1 MKMNVKEY
9 ILSHLD
15 EKQKLLANLAKD
27 IWDHPQI
34 ALQETYAA
42 KVSAD
47 LLQKEGFS
55 ITKDIRN
62 MPTAFIA
69 SWGKG
74 KPIIG
79 FLGEYDALPGFSQ
92 KISTK
97 KEPIEDGNPGHGCG
111 HNLLGVGSLGATLAI
126 KEAMK
131 NNGIKGT
138 IRYYGCPAEETL
150 VGKVFMAKSGIF
162 DDLDVS
168 LTWHPMNLNTLWNS
182 SSFATLAMNS
192 FKLNFHGV
200 AAHAACMPEK
210 GLSALD
216 GVMLTDIGVN
226 YLREH
231 VAQETRIHCVI
242 TNGGGLSPNVVPD
255 YAQVWYFVRALHRDE
270 VEKVYSKILDIA
282 KGAALMT
289 GTTFDVKFLTGC
301 YEYLPNNVIEE
312 VIYENLLKVGVPK
325 FTEEERKFAKELE
338 ATMPADSFQTTL
350 KSSGLTQEEVG
361 GFLSDKILEK
371 DRGSL
376 SKGEIMAGSTDV
388 GDVSFITPTA
398 QFGITC
404 WPFSLA
410 EHSWQTT
417 ASSGTSIG
425 SKGMIIAAK
434 ILALTAFDFLTKP
447 DVLKKAQAEFKK
459 ATDGKKYISP
469 LPENLNLSM

>member
-1 MKMNVKEY
+1 MNIKGN
-9 ILSHLD
+9 ILSYLD
-15 EKQKLLANLAKD
+15 RKQELLTNLAKD
-27 IWDHPQI
+27 IWYHPQI
-34 ALQETYAA
+34 ALQEIYAA

-55 ITKDIRN
+55 IIKEVGN

-74 KPIIG
+74 KPIVGI
-79 FLGEYDALPGFSQ
+79 LGEYDALPGLSR
-92 KISTK
+92 KVSTK
-97 KEPIEDGNPGHGCG
+97 KEVIEDKKPGHGCG

-131 NNGIKGT
+131 NNDIKGT

-150 VGKVFMAKSGIF
+150 VGKVFMAKSGVF
-162 DDLDVS
+162 NDLDAS
-168 LTWHPMNLNTLWNS
+168 ITWHPMNLNTLWDS
-182 SSFATLAMNS
+182 SCLAMNS
-192 FKLNFHGV
+192 FKLNFYGI
-200 AAHAACMPEK
+200 AAHAAGMPEK

-216 GVMLTDIGVN
+216 GVILTDIGVN

-242 TNGGGLSPNVVPD
+242 TNGGLAPNVVPE
-255 YAQVWYFVRALHRDE
+255 YAQVWYFVRAPHRDQ

-289 GTTFDVKFLTGC
+289 GTTVDTEFITGC
-301 YEYLPNNVIEE
+301 HEYLPNSVLGEI
-312 VIYENLLKVGVPK
+312 IYKNLLKVGAPK
-325 FTEEERKFAKELE
+325 FTEEERKFAQELE
-338 ATMPADSFQTTL
+338 ATMPTGSFQTML
-350 KSSGLTQEEVG
+350 KSSGLTPEEVG

-371 DRGSL
+371 DGGPL
-376 SKGEIMAGSTDV
+376 SKGKIMKGSTEV

-398 QFGITC
+398 QFGTTC

-417 ASSGTSIG
+417 ASTGSSIG

-434 ILALTAFDFLTKP
+434 TLALSAFDLLTKP
-447 DVLKKAQAEFKK
+447 DILKKAQNEFKK
-459 ATDGKKYISP
+459 TIGGKKYISP
-469 LPENLNLSM
+469 LPEKLNSPM

>member
-1 MKMNVKEY
+1 MKINVKEN
-9 ILSHLD
+9 ILSYLD
-15 EKQKLLANLAKD
+15 EKQGLLANLAKD

-55 ITKDIRN
+55 VTKDIRS

-79 FLGEYDALPGFSQ
+79 ILGEYDALPGLSQ

-97 KEPIEDGNPGHGCG
+97 KEPIADGNPGHGCG

-126 KEAMK
+126 KGAMK

-182 SSFATLAMNS
+182 SSLAMNS

-200 AAHAACMPEK
+200 AAHAAAMPEK
-210 GLSALD
+210 GCSALD
-216 GVMLTDIGVN
+216 GVILTDIGVN

-242 TNGGGLSPNVVPD
+242 TNGGLAPNVVPD
-255 YAQVWYFVRALHRDE
+255 YAQVWYFVRALHRDQ
-270 VEKVYSKILDIA
+270 VEKVYSKMLDIA

-289 GTTFDVKFLTGC
+289 GTTFDVEFITGC
-301 YEYLPNNVIEE
+301 YEYLPNNAIGEI
-312 VIYENLLKVGVPK
+312 IYENLLKVGAAK
-325 FTEEERKFAKELE
+325 FTEEERKFAQELE

-371 DRGSL
+371 DSGPV
-376 SKGEIMAGSTDV
+376 SKGKIMAGSTDV
-388 GDVSFITPTA
+388 GDVSFINPTG
-398 QFGITC
+398 QFGTTC

-417 ASSGTSIG
+417 ASTGTSIG
-425 SKGMIIAAK
+425 CKGMIVAAK
-434 ILALTAFDFLTKP
+434 VLALTAFDLLTKP
-447 DVLKKAQAEFKK
+447 DILKKAQDEFKK
-459 ATDGKKYISP
+459 ATSGGKYISP
-469 LPENLNLSM
+469 LPKNLNLPM

>member
-1 MKMNVKEY
+1 MKMNVKEN
-9 ILSHLD
+9 ILSYLD
-15 EKQKLLANLAKD
+15 EKQELLASLAKD

-34 ALQETYAA
+34 ALQETYVA
-42 KVSAD
+42 KVNAD
-47 LLQKEGFS
+47 FLQKEGFS
-55 ITKDIRN
+55 ITKDIGN

-79 FLGEYDALPGFSQ
+79 ILGHYDALPGLSQ

-97 KEPIEDGNPGHGCG
+97 KEPIVEGNPGHGCG
-111 HNLLGVGSLGATLAI
+111 HNLLAVGSSGATLAI

-150 VGKVFMAKSGIF
+150 VGKVFMAKSGVF
-162 DDLDVS
+162 DDLDAS
-168 LTWHPMNLNTLWNS
+168 LTWHPMNLNMLWS
-182 SSFATLAMNS
+182 ASCLALKS

-200 AAHAACMPEK
+200 AAHAATMPEE

-231 VAQETRIHCVI
+231 VAQETRVHCVI
-242 TNGGGLSPNVVPD
+242 TNGGLAPNVVPD
-255 YAQVWYFVRALHRDE
+255 YAQVWYFVRAPHRDQ
-270 VEKVYSKILDIA
+270 VEKVYLKILDIA
-282 KGAALMT
+282 QGAALMT
-289 GTTFDVKFLTGC
+289 GTTFDVEFIGGC
-301 YEYLPNNVIEE
+301 YEYLPNNAIGEI
-312 VIYENLLKVGVPK
+312 IYENLLKVGVPK
-325 FTEEERKFAKELE
+325 FTEKERKLAQELE

-371 DRGSL
+371 NSGPL
-376 SKGEIMAGSTDV
+376 SKGKIFSGSTDI

-398 QFGITC
+398 IFTTTC
-404 WPFSLA
+404 WPFSCA
-410 EHSWQTT
+410 IHSWQTT
-417 ASSGTSIG
+417 VSVGTSIG
-425 SKGMIIAAK
+425 SKCMIVAAK
-434 ILALTAFDFLTKP
+434 VLSLTAFDILTNL
-447 DVLKKAQAEFKK
+447 DILKKAQDEFKK
-459 ATDGKKYISP
+459 ATSGGKYISL
-469 LPENLNLSM
+469 LP